1 VATRELNDLLMFMQ
15 STAQGAQ
22 QKIDEMQLQK
32 LHSVINAGQDG
43 QPDSLSLECQLPT
56 ADGGQKKHEFL
67 RVSLSSLCASESIQI
82 KEIALEFG
90 CDVKKEKHK
99 RAESENRYVITH
111 RGKECAEKEH
121 CHDFK
126 LISEIESDF
135 QTQVSI
141 DTLPLE
147 DYLLDLDE
155 ASNRAQKQP
164 RIKIHLFRGLL
175 FLLFLILTDF
185 ALLFFTN
192 T

>member
-1 VATRELNDLLMFMQ
+1 VATRELNDLLMYMQ

-32 LHSVINAGQDG
+32 LHSVINAGQHG

-56 ADGGQKKHEFL
+56 TDGGQKKYEFL
-67 RVSLSSLCASESIQI
+67 RVSLTSLCASESLQI
-82 KEIALEFG
+82 KEISLEFA
-90 CDVKKEKHK
+90 CDVKKEKPK
-99 RAESENRYVITH
+99 RSDFVSRYVITH

-126 LISEIESDF
+126 VASGIDSDF
-135 QTQVSI
+135 QAQASI

-147 DYLLDLDE
+147 DYLLELDE
-155 ASNRAQKQP
+155 TSNRAQKQP
-164 RIKIHLFRGLL
+164 SIKNHLFRGLL